1 MSIPCS
7 EIVWTPNKLSF
18 TDAYERVERSFRFP
32 LPYCQIQLLTKS
44 PEETLQNSHN
54 ILPHNIL

>member
-32 LPYCQIQLLTKS
+32 LPYCQITLLTKS

-54 ILPHNIL
+54 